1 MSDPPRPG
9 SGTGLPKLVL
19 GALGVVFGDI
29 GTSPLYALRECFSSA
44 HAVGASR
51 ENVLGVLSLVFWAL
65 LLVVGV
71 KYVAYVMRADN
82 RGEGGILAL
91 MALAH
96 HRVGVGTRSA
106 GAVMTF
112 GLIGAA
118 LLYGDGMITPAISV
132 LSAVEGLRLVAPE
145 LGGLVIPITVAI
157 LVVLFS
163 VQHRGTER
171 IGNVF
176 GPITALWFLMLA
188 ALGIAHIVGEP
199 AVLVAISPVHA
210 ISFLVREG
218 GRAALVVGSVF
229 LVVTGG
235 EALYADMGHFGLKPI
250 RFGWFALV
258 APSLLLNYFGQG
270 ALLLADPGAAADLFF
285 RMVPAWAMGP
295 AVALATA
302 ATVIAS
308 QAMISGTF
316 SVTRQAMMLGYWPR
330 VRVDHTSTAEIG
342 QIYVS
347 SVNWLLMVA
356 TVGLVLGFRSSAS
369 LASAYGIAVSS
380 TMVLTTLLA
389 WVVARRAWGWPAW
402 KAGAVTALLLVFDL
416 AFFGTNALKIAD
428 GGWLP
433 IVVAVSVY
441 LMMTTWRRGRA
452 ILGER
457 VRARI
462 VPLED
467 FYELVHVERPARVP
481 GTAVFMTGNS
491 SGTPP
496 ALLQNFQHNKA
507 LHSVNVLL
515 TVQTEEVPRV
525 PAEERVSV
533 EVLRAIE
540 CERREGDRAGDEQ
553 VRFVRVVARYGFTER
568 PDVPRMLAAASV
580 PDFAPNHAT
589 YFLGRETLLP
599 VGKYG
604 MVAWRERLFA
614 ALSRNAEAATAFF
627 NLPPER
633 VLEIGS
639 QIEL

>member
-1 MSDPPRPG
+1 MSEPHRPASG
-9 SGTGLPKLVL
+9 SGLPKLVL

-29 GTSPLYALRECFSSA
+29 GTSPLYALRECFASA
-44 HAVGASR
+44 HAVGVSR
-51 ENVLGVLSLVFWAL
+51 ENVLGVLSLVTWSM
-65 LLVVGV
+65 LLVVSI

-96 HRVGVGTRSA
+96 QRLGHTGRSA

-112 GLIGAA
+112 GLVGAA

-145 LGGLVIPITVAI
+145 LGGAVVPLTVAI
-157 LVVLFS
+157 LVALFA

-171 IGNVF
+171 IGSVF
-176 GPITALWFLMLA
+176 GPITALWFVMLA
-188 ALGIAHIVGEP
+188 VLGLAQLVRDP
-199 AVLVAISPVHA
+199 AVLAAINPVHGL
-210 ISFLVREG
+210 SFLVREG
-218 GRAALVVGSVF
+218 ERAALVVGSVF

-235 EALYADMGHFGLKPI
+235 EALYADMGHFGLRPI
-250 RFGWFALV
+250 RVGWFALV
-258 APSLLLNYFGQG
+258 SPALLFNYFGQG
-270 ALLLADPGAAADLFF
+270 ALLLADPSAAGELFF
-285 RMVPAWAMGP
+285 RLVPAWGLVP

-330 VRVDHTSTAEIG
+330 VRVDHTSKAEIG

-356 TVGLVLGFRSSAS
+356 TVALVLGFRSSAA

-389 WVVARRAWGWPAW
+389 WVVARKVWGWSPLR
-402 KAGAVTALLLVFDL
+402 AGAVTAILL
-416 AFFGTNALKIAD
+416 AFDVTFFGANALKIAD

-433 IVVAVSVY
+433 VVVAVAVF

-496 ALLQNFQHNKA
+496 ALLQNFQHNRA
-507 LHSVNVLL
+507 LHSLNVLL

-525 PAEERVSV
+525 PAEERVTV
-533 EVLRAIE
+533 EVLRALE
-540 CERREGDRAGDEQ
+540 CERREGDREGDER

-568 PDVPRMLAAASV
+568 PDVPAMLAEARV

-599 VGKYG
+599 AGKYG

-633 VLEIGS
+633 VLEIGT